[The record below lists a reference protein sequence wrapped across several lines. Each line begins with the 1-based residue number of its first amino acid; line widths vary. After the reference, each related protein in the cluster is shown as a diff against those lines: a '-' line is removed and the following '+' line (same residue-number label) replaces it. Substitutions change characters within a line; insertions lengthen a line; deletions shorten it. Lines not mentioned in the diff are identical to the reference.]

1 MLKFYYHPLS
11 PIARRVWW
19 ALLEKEIPFDA
30 VVVDLRGKQFEPD
43 FLAISP
49 FHHVPVLV
57 HDDVRLIESLAILDY
72 LDHQFP
78 QISLSPT
85 VPAILAKM
93 RMVQMVVTNEVITQ
107 LVSVVNAENQPLP
120 SEKKDHLETC
130 FRFLEEQLGE
140 GDYFGSDGA
149 ASPGENRLNLA
160 DIITGSTVPLFSR
173 LGISLQPYK
182 ALSRWQTRITERPN
196 WQQTNPSDDDFQQ
209 WKRWVQLQIKRNQ
222 RNRSKAE

>member
-19 ALLEKEIPFDA
+19 TLLEKGIPFEPI
-30 VVVDLRGKQFEPD
+30 VVDLRSKQFEPD

-57 HDDVRLIESLAILDY
+57 HDDIRLIESLAILDY

-78 QISLSPT
+78 QNSLSPSA
-85 VPAILAKM
+85 PAALAKM
-93 RMVQMVVTNEVITQ
+93 RMVQMMVTNEVITQ
-107 LVSVVNAENQPLP
+107 LVSVVDAENQPLTP
-120 SEKKDHLETC
+120 AKKDHLETC

-140 GDYFGSDGA
+140 GDYFGGDGA

-160 DIITGSTVPLFSR
+160 DILAGSTIPLFSR
-173 LGISLQPYK
+173 LGISLQPYES
-182 ALSRWQTRITERPN
+182 LSRWQARIMERPS
-196 WQQTNPSDDDFQQ
+196 WQQTNPGDADFQQ
-209 WKRWVQLQIKRNQ
+209 WKRWIQLQIKRHQ
-222 RNRSKAE
+222 RNRSKSQ

>member
-30 VVVDLRGKQFEPD
+30 VIVDLRGKQFEPD

-78 QISLSPT
+78 QNSLSPT
-85 VPAILAKM
+85 APAALAKM
-93 RMVQMVVTNEVITQ
+93 RMVQMVVTNEMLTQ
-107 LVSVVNAENQPLP
+107 LVSVVNAENQPLTP
-120 SEKKDHLETC
+120 EKKDHLETC
-130 FRFLEEQLGE
+130 FRFLNEQLGE
-140 GDYFGSDGA
+140 ADYFGGD
-149 ASPGENRLNLA
+149 RLNLA
-160 DIITGSTVPLFSR
+160 DIVTGSTVPIFSR
-173 LGISLQPYK
+173 LGISLQSYE
-182 ALSRWQTRITERPN
+182 ALSRWQSRIVERPA
-196 WQQTNPSDDDFQQ
+196 WQQTNPSEDDFQQ
-209 WKRWVQLQIKRNQ
+209 WKRWVQLQVKRHQ
-222 RNRSKAE
+222 RNRAKSA

>member
-1 MLKFYYHPLS
+1 MLKLYYHPLS

-19 ALLEKEIPFDA
+19 ALLEKEIPFNP
-30 VVVDLRGKQFEPD
+30 VIVDLRGKQFEPN

-78 QISLSPT
+78 QNSLSPIA
-85 VPAILAKM
+85 PAGLAKM

-107 LVSVVNAENQPLP
+107 LVAIVNAENQSL
-120 SEKKDHLETC
+120 STEKKDHLETC
-130 FRFLEEQLGE
+130 FRFLDEQLGE
-140 GDYFGSDGA
+140 GDYFGGD
-149 ASPGENRLNLA
+149 RLNLA

-173 LGISLQPYK
+173 LGISLQTYES
-182 ALSRWQTRITERPN
+182 LSRWQARIMERLS
-196 WQQTNPSDDDFQQ
+196 WQQTNPNDDDFQQ
-209 WKRWVQLQIKRNQ
+209 WKRWIQLQVKRRQ
-222 RNRSKAE
+222 RQRTRA

>member
-19 ALLEKEIPFDA
+19 ALLEKEIAFEP
-30 VVVDLRGKQFEPD
+30 VIVDLRGKQFEPD

-57 HDDVRLIESLAILDY
+57 HNDVRLIESLAILDY

-78 QISLSPT
+78 QPSLSPT
-85 VPAILAKM
+85 APAALAQM

-107 LVSVVNAENQPLP
+107 LVAVVNAENQPL
-120 SEKKDHLETC
+120 SIAKKEHLETC

-140 GDYFGSDGA
+140 EEYFGGD
-149 ASPGENRLNLA
+149 RLNLA
-160 DIITGSTVPLFSR
+160 DILAGSTVPLFSR
-173 LGISLQPYK
+173 LGISLQPYES
-182 ALSRWQTRITERPN
+182 LFRWQVRITERPS
-196 WQQTNPSDDDFQQ
+196 WQQTNPGDDDFQQ
-209 WKRWVQLQIKRNQ
+209 WQRWIQLQVKRRQ
-222 RNRSKAE
+222 RQRPRA